1 MSSKEQTLVL
11 IKPDGVMRGLVGEI
25 FRRLE
30 VVPFHLAGMKMI
42 KMDRTLA
49 EKHYAEHQG
58 KEFYESLLEFITSG
72 PVICM
77 VLEGEGIIQ
86 KLRDLIGATDPEKAK
101 PGTIR
106 GDLAESITRNL
117 IHASDSSEKARREI
131 SLFFSPEEI
140 FSQG

>member
-1 MSSKEQTLVL
+1 EVL
-11 IKPDGVMRGLVGEI
+11 S
-25 FRRLE
+25 
-30 VVPFHLAGMKMI
+30 FHLAGIKMI
-42 KMDRTLA
+42 KIDRPLA

-77 VLEGEGIIQ
+77 VLEGKDIIQ
-86 KLRDLIGATDPEKAK
+86 KVRDVIGATDPKKAK
-101 PGTIR
+101 AGTIR

-117 IHASDSSEKARREI
+117 IHASDSPEKAQREI